1 MRARSTPLGFGYF
14 YCPNLRQLA
23 ASRGTQ
29 CRKSCCGPLKG
40 KSHQKQKCLQ
50 HGWVGFHPGG
60 CRNDWG
66 MGGKS
71 SAFLQHVIPQN
82 SAPFWYP
89 SPTVSQNM
97 WTSVACALA
106 RGVAEMMLY
115 STRNA
120 SVSDSVACAP
130 VFFHSAS
137 NGHSLQHS
145 TSSSGPLVLWSS
157 GDMPAPPSMRRQH
170 PEAARVPSETG
181 NSGVMDIDAPF
192 LGDIE
197 PSVVAEIHVVP
208 GARVMRL
215 PSGSV
220 APLVVHPVS

>member
-1 MRARSTPLGFGYF
+1 MGGLGITHA
-14 YCPNLRQLA
+14 CSVAAA
-23 ASRGTQ
+23 ASISSSLTFAARVASIGFPVPTLPQAGSLTQ
-29 CRKSCCGPLKG
+29 PRKSLPR
-40 KSHQKQKCLQ
+40 QE
-50 HGWVGFHPGG
+50 
-60 CRNDWG
+60 
-66 MGGKS
+66 
-71 SAFLQHVIPQN
+71 
-82 SAPFWYP
+82 
-89 SPTVSQNM
+89 NM

-106 RGVAEMMLY
+106 QGVAEMMLS

-130 VFFHSAS
+130 ACLHSAS
-137 NGHSLQHS
+137 NGLSLQHS
-145 TSSSGPLVLWSS
+145 KSSSGPLVLCSS
-157 GDMPAPPSMRRQH
+157 GDMPVPPSMRRQH
-170 PEAARVPSETG
+170 PEAVRVPSETG